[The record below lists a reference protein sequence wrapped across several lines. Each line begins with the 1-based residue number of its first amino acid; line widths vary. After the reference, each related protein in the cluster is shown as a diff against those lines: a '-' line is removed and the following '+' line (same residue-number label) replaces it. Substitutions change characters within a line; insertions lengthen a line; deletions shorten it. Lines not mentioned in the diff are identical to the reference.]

1 MSTLVMRRVATILNP
16 LRRSILNKTNSVGF
30 LNQTTS
36 VLFGGSCV
44 TACRSYQIKTSPGRH
59 VWGTVPMVWP
69 SKANDVCSRNARSF
83 TMQVA
88 SVPPPPPTE
97 SLRASRAAA
106 AKIKVEKVLH
116 QAQHHT
122 FPRAKAMNRKF
133 KTSTKKLKLVA
144 KLVRRARVDSA
155 LMQLALSPKRASKVV
170 RRCIYDAKFNA
181 ANNHGHYFTKICFL
195 APPQA
200 PPPFN

>member
-1 MSTLVMRRVATILNP
+1 M
-16 LRRSILNKTNSVGF
+16 LNKTKCIGG
-30 LNQTTS
+30 LNQSTS
-36 VLFGGSCV
+36 VLFGGPCV
-44 TACRSYQIKTSPGRH
+44 TACRNFHFKSSPAL
-59 VWGTVPMVWP
+59 VWGTFPLVWT
-69 SKANDVCSRNARSF
+69 SKANNVCSRNSRSF
-83 TMQVA
+83 TTEVA
-88 SVPPPPPTE
+88 SVPPPPPTV

-155 LMQLALSPKRASKVV
+155 LMQLALSPKRVSKVV

-181 ANNHGHYFTKICFL
+181 ANNHGHIFTKKLIS
-195 APPQA
+195 PPHHI
-200 PPPFN
+200 PHPHSIFNSLLVNS